1 METTDDLTST
11 CEEFFCP
18 YSLLIFLA
26 PGYAVC
32 GKVMYSVMSVV
43 LAGGPHVTY
52 HMDVRGPPIPYHLD
66 TWDPPWTC

>member
-18 YSLLIFLA
+18 FSLLIFLA
-26 PGYAVC
+26 PGNPVC

-43 LAGGPHVTY
+43 FAGGPHVTY
-52 HMDVRGPPIPYHLD
+52 HMDVRGPLTLYHLD
-66 TWDPPWTC
+66 TWDPP